1 VVVFFQQSIQR
12 QKTAPKKSASLF
24 DELASALNLESP
36 SSFDRP
42 DSGLFDGQLDPESS
56 FRESLFEELDD
67 TNGFSPSSKPVS
79 CSNRF
84 SAQRN
89 GHITG
94 KSQQRLQEETLST
107 KLSVEWPPEESPPA
121 PPMREEPKH
130 SVTWSTNV
138 IPPLTETNANS
149 TSTFETSL
157 PHFQFQNS
165 FISYNNS
172 LIGYHNGQWINR
184 VQLRKRFVSF
194 SKYTKYPLIVDPI
207 V

>member
-12 QKTAPKKSASLF
+12 QKTATKKSASLF

-56 FRESLFEELDD
+56 FRGSLFEELDD

-89 GHITG
+89 GHITI

-107 KLSVEWPPEESPPA
+107 KLSVEWPPEESPSA
-121 PPMREEPKH
+121 PPMRDEPKH

-138 IPPLTETNANS
+138 IPPLTEMNANS

>member
-1 VVVFFQQSIQR
+1 MVVFFQQSIQR
-12 QKTAPKKSASLF
+12 QKSAPKKSASLF

-42 DSGLFDGQLDPESS
+42 ESDLFDGQLDPESS
-56 FRESLFEELDD
+56 FRGSLFEELDD
-67 TNGFSPSSKPVS
+67 TNGFSPSSKPLS

-107 KLSVEWPPEESPPA
+107 KLSVEWPEKSPSA

-138 IPPLTETNANS
+138 IPPLLTETNVNS

-184 VQLRKRFVSF
+184 VQLRKRFV
-194 SKYTKYPLIVDPI
+194 
-207 V
+207 